1 MEYISLTDL
10 HSLNIS
16 IVGFLEFLWE
26 LAEVSCFIP
35 GVVVEYSNKFQGVH
49 GEGGV
54 CGYPDRVA
62 LHVDSV

>member
-1 MEYISLTDL
+1 M
-10 HSLNIS
+10 
-16 IVGFLEFLWE
+16 VGFLEFLWE
-26 LAEVSCFIP
+26 LAEVLCFIP